1 MSPSGPAS
9 VDPAGPVGA
18 VGLVVVSHSRALAR
32 AAIALAGVML
42 HGDDVRLEEAAG
54 LDDGG
59 FGTDA
64 VRVADAIARADAGT
78 GVVVLMDLGSA
89 VLSAEVALDLL
100 DPALRERVTLCP
112 APLVEGLCVAAVAA
126 AGGADRHGVAAEA
139 RGALGAKE
147 THLVVAAPPHPAVRI
162 DVGHPS
168 NALSDADADADTTGR
183 FEATGPFEVTGR
195 FEVTWPHGLHARP
208 AAVLV
213 RAVRGLEAD
222 VRLRNRTRGGEP
234 VPAGSLSRVAALGAE
249 EGHVVDV
256 AARGPDAER
265 AVERLLDL
273 ARHGFGDL
281 GPASTGPGPAT
292 PTHADPPPGPGPLP
306 ASPGVAIGR
315 AWQLPAMPEPA
326 ADDDAVRDPAAEEA
340 LLHAALANAEKDV
353 RRSRDHTAAVAG
365 EAEAAVFDAHLLL
378 LDDPDLLDRARAGIA
393 AGQGA
398 RAAWRQAVEAVAG
411 ALAALPD
418 PYQRARADDVRA
430 VGSQVE
436 AHLAGSGSPHGGLVP
451 DVPTGSVL
459 VAPDLTPAQAATL
472 DPRRVVAVVLAGG
485 SPTAHSA
492 ILVRALG
499 IPAVVG
505 AGAGVLAVPAGA
517 TVAVDG
523 ARGSLVV
530 DPSPDVRADYERRAA
545 GVARRRST
553 AAAAS
558 SAPAVTRDGA
568 EIHVGANLA
577 SVDDARAAATAG
589 ADLAGLVRTELV
601 FLDRTTPPSVDE
613 QAGTYRALADA
624 LPGRRIVVRTLDV
637 GGDKPLPYLP
647 MPPEANPFLGI
658 RGLRLSLQR
667 PGLLLDQLRAIVRV
681 ARERPLDV
689 MFPMVTTV
697 GELLAARRVLDDAVR
712 AEGGSVPAG
721 LRVGIMVEVPATALK
736 AAAFAPHVD
745 FFSIGTNDL
754 TQYALA
760 AERGNDAVAAIGDP
774 LDPGLL
780 ALVAATARSDVPVA
794 VCGEL
799 AADELATAL
808 LIGLGVREL
817 SVSPRAVP
825 GVKQAV
831 REVDTAVA
839 EKLAAAALAATDA
852 AAVRALLQSR
862 L

>member
-1 MSPSGPAS
+1 M
-9 VDPAGPVGA
+9 
-18 VGLVVVSHSRALAR
+18 
-32 AAIALAGVML
+32 
-42 HGDDVRLEEAAG
+42 
-54 LDDGG
+54 
-59 FGTDA
+59 
-64 VRVADAIARADAGT
+64 
-78 GVVVLMDLGSA
+78 
-89 VLSAEVALDLL
+89 
-100 DPALRERVTLCP
+100 
-112 APLVEGLCVAAVAA
+112 
-126 AGGADRHGVAAEA
+126 
-139 RGALGAKE
+139 
-147 THLVVAAPPHPAVRI
+147 
-162 DVGHPS
+162 
-168 NALSDADADADTTGR
+168 
-183 FEATGPFEVTGR
+183 
-195 FEVTWPHGLHARP
+195 
-208 AAVLV
+208 
-213 RAVRGLEAD
+213 
-222 VRLRNRTRGGEP
+222 
-234 VPAGSLSRVAALGAE
+234 
-249 EGHVVDV
+249 
-256 AARGPDAER
+256 
-265 AVERLLDL
+265 
-273 ARHGFGDL
+273 
-281 GPASTGPGPAT
+281 
-292 PTHADPPPGPGPLP
+292 
-306 ASPGVAIGR
+306 
-315 AWQLPAMPEPA
+315 
-326 ADDDAVRDPAAEEA
+326 
-340 LLHAALANAEKDV
+340 
-353 RRSRDHTAAVAG
+353 
-365 EAEAAVFDAHLLL
+365 
-378 LDDPDLLDRARAGIA
+378 
-393 AGQGA
+393 
-398 RAAWRQAVEAVAG
+398 
-411 ALAALPD
+411 
-418 PYQRARADDVRA
+418 
-430 VGSQVE
+430 
-436 AHLAGSGSPHGGLVP
+436 
-451 DVPTGSVL
+451 
-459 VAPDLTPAQAATL
+459 
-472 DPRRVVAVVLAGG
+472 
-485 SPTAHSA
+485 
-492 ILVRALG
+492 
-499 IPAVVG
+499 
-505 AGAGVLAVPAGA
+505 
-517 TVAVDG
+517 
-523 ARGSLVV
+523 
-530 DPSPDVRADYERRAA
+530 
-545 GVARRRST
+545 
-553 AAAAS
+553 
-558 SAPAVTRDGA
+558 
-568 EIHVGANLA
+568 GANLA